1 MKMSEFEYEKE
12 VILSIRPEYV
22 KKIFSGEK
30 KIEIRR
36 RIWRDSTVNL
46 IYIYCTYPV
55 QKMVG
60 YFNVAYICEAPILE
74 LWKIVKNECCLN
86 KKDFLS
92 YFGFQEFG
100 YAIKIKNPVEF
111 SEPID
116 LKSIS
121 KKAPQ
126 NFCYV

>member
-1 MKMSEFEYEKE
+1 MTLKELESKKE

-30 KIEIRR
+30 KFEIRR
-36 RIWRDSTVNL
+36 RIWRDSTVNM
-46 IYIYCTYPV
+46 IYIYCTFPV
-55 QKMVG
+55 QKIVG
-60 YFNVAYICEAPILE
+60 CFNIAYICEAPILDI
-74 LWKIVKNECCLN
+74 WKVVKNECCLN

-92 YFGFQEFG
+92 YFDFQEFG
-100 YAIKIKNPVEF
+100 YAIKIKKPVEF

>member
-1 MKMSEFEYEKE
+1 MKKNEPVFKKE
-12 VILSIRPEYV
+12 VILSIKPDYV

-30 KIEIRR
+30 KFELRR
-36 RIWRDSTVNL
+36 RIWRDSSVNL
-46 IYIYCTYPV
+46 AFIYCTYPV
-55 QKMVG
+55 QKIVG
-60 YFNVAYICEAPILE
+60 CFNIAYICEAPILDI
-74 LWKIVKNECCLN
+74 WKVVKNECSLSKKEFLN
-86 KKDFLS
+86 
-92 YFGFQEFG
+92 YFDSQDFG

-111 SEPID
+111 SDPID

>member
-1 MKMSEFEYEKE
+1 MKMSEFESEKE

-30 KIEIRR
+30 KFEIRR
-36 RIWRDSTVNL
+36 KIWQDSTVNL

-74 LWKIVKNECCLN
+74 LWKVVKNECSLN
-86 KKDFLS
+86 KKDFLN
-92 YFGFQEFG
+92 YFNSQEFG

-116 LKSIS
+116 LKLIS